1 MTLRLRTSAIVLA
14 GLGALLLPACGS
26 EDDNARSPLQPVQP
40 TSYVTIEPA
49 TTTTTVAPANTTIP
63 PEGATDPNEQTYI
76 IQAGDSVSRI
86 ASIHGITMEQLVTY
100 NQWPD
105 GINHMLVPG
114 NEVKIPPGSKVPGSG
129 GGSTGG
135 GGTATPS
142 GGTTAPSGT
151 TAPQGEGCTHTVVA
165 GDNPTRVAKKYGISV
180 QVLEQANAG
189 NPAWNHFQLGS
200 TLNIPAGADC
210 P

>member
-1 MTLRLRTSAIVLA
+1 MSLRLRASAWAVLGAGSIVLA
-14 GLGALLLPACGS
+14 ACGT
-26 EDDNARSPLQPVQP
+26 EGDDARTPLEPVQA

-49 TTTTTVAPANTTIP
+49 TTTTTIAAANTTVP
-63 PEGATDPNEQTYI
+63 PEGATDPNEQVYL

-100 NQWPD
+100 NQWTD
-105 GINHMLVPG
+105 GINHVLIPG
-114 NEVKIPPGSKVPGSG
+114 VEVRIPPNSKVPGTGSASG
-129 GGSTGG
+129 ATTG
-135 GGTATPS
+135 TTPPAS
-142 GGTTAPSGT
+142 GGTTPPAT
-151 TAPQGEGCTHTVVA
+151 ETAGEGCTHTIVE
-165 GDNPTRVAKKYGISV
+165 GDNPTRVSNKYDISV

-189 NPAWNHFQLGS
+189 NPAYQSFPIGG